1 MAIVYI
7 FGYLLVG
14 SICASIFDHAIEEL
28 CYSEIL
34 MCIVIWPVVA
44 LGLIGIGLYKMVDI
58 GISWVFSLFE

>member
-1 MAIVYI
+1 MIILYI

-14 SICASIFDHAIEEL
+14 AIAASIFDHAIEGL

-44 LGLIGIGLYKMVDI
+44 LGLIGIGLYCIVDL